1 MTKRKILVPLDGTER
16 SMHSIDWVKKI
27 FDKDEVKITLMNV
40 KEIVIANDMVVT
52 NDEITRV
59 QKESENI
66 LSKAEKEFEGYEIE
80 KYCAFGYAADEILL
94 KAKRDNYDVIV
105 MTKSTKKGLARMIG
119 SVTSK
124 VVKNAQ
130 TLVIIVPE

>member
-1 MTKRKILVPLDGTER
+1 MSKKKILVPLDGTER
-16 SMHSIDWVKKI
+16 SMHSLDWLKKM
-27 FDKDEVKITLMNV
+27 FRSDSVKITLMNI
-40 KEIVIANDMVVT
+40 KEIVIANDMVIT
-52 NDEITRV
+52 NDEIKRV
-59 QKESENI
+59 QKESEDVLND
-66 LSKAEKEFEGYEIE
+66 AEKQLEGYEVE

-94 KAKRDNYDVIV
+94 KAKRDNYDMII

-130 TLVIIVPE
+130 TLVMIVPE

>member
-1 MTKRKILVPLDGTER
+1 MVKKKILVPLDGTER
-16 SMHSIDWVKKI
+16 SMHSLDWVKKI
-27 FDKDEVKITLMNV
+27 FKSDEVKITLMNV
-40 KEIVIANDMVVT
+40 KEIVIANDMVIT
-52 NDEITRV
+52 NDEIERA
-59 QKESENI
+59 QKKSEDILNI
-66 LSKAEKEFEGYEIE
+66 AEKDLEGYEIE

-94 KAKRDNYDVIV
+94 KAKRDDYNVIV

>member
-1 MTKRKILVPLDGTER
+1 MEKKKLLVPLDGTDR
-16 SMHSIDWVKKI
+16 SMHSLDWLKNVFK
-27 FDKDEVKITLMNV
+27 KDEVKITLMNV

-52 NDEITRV
+52 NDEIKRV
-59 QKESENI
+59 QLESENI
-66 LSKAEKEFEGYEIE
+66 LNEAEKKLEGYEIE

-94 KAKRDNYDVIV
+94 KAKRDDFDAVI

-124 VVKNAQ
+124 VLRNIQ
-130 TLVIIVPE
+130 TILIIVPE